1 MSPYALITGASGG
14 LGRALARRL
23 RAQNWRLVLVS
34 RHLEPLQQDG
44 VADLLIEADVSQPDG
59 ARLVLDKALEHCGA
73 PPSALAH
80 CAGSTLIVP
89 LHRTTDALYR
99 EVLTANLDSA
109 FYTLRA
115 YIQACLDARV
125 PGAAVL
131 VSSAAARIGVP
142 NHEAIAAAKG
152 GVEALVRS
160 AAATY
165 SSKGIRVNAVAPGL
179 MRTPMTERM
188 FVANAE
194 KSITAQYPLGR
205 YGTGDDGASAIAWL
219 LSEEASWVT
228 GQIIPVDGGLS
239 AVRPVVKP

>member
-1 MSPYALITGASGG
+1 MAAYALITGASGG
-14 LGRALARRL
+14 LARALARRL
-23 RAQNWRLVLVS
+23 RAQQWRLVLVS
-34 RHLEPLQQDG
+34 RHLDALHPESEDD
-44 VADLLIEADVSQPDG
+44 VLIEADVSQPDG
-59 ARLVLDKALEHCGA
+59 AKLVFDSLQERCGA
-73 PPSALAH
+73 PPKALAH
-80 CAGSTLIVP
+80 CAGSTLIAP
-89 LHRTTDALYR
+89 IHRTTDALYR

-109 FYTLRA
+109 FFTLRA
-115 YIQACLDARV
+115 YIQSCLDAKLA
-125 PGAAVL
+125 GAAVL

-152 GVEALVRS
+152 GIEALVRS

-165 SSKGIRVNAVAPGL
+165 CSKGIRVNAVAPGL